1 MATQPPVMD
10 ETPETTDQNTETP
23 TAKTRGST
31 KAATPRVPRPPL
43 RQVLRE
49 LDWLTLLLVGGA
61 LGILWIF
68 VIVDG
73 GPLQILAGLLP
84 VTGGIVVGRRIKGHT
99 GWHAA
104 LLSVIAT
111 VAALI
116 AGLILL
122 STRPAQEL
130 PVEILQMLLVAI
142 ITLPL
147 FPALGVMTAARSEQ
161 RLREARK
168 EQERRGGRL
177 DKPGRVRSIEDL
189 RALSLPQLGGYVADL
204 FRKHGFLIND
214 YRFEKDR
221 LDFEVSYEGE
231 PWLIRVTTA
240 EKVKPGFSQE
250 LAQRMKTEGVK
261 KGVAITSMD
270 FQEGAT
276 RWAKDKPI
284 VLVDGPTLLSMD
296 D

>member
-10 ETPETTDQNTETP
+10 ETSEATTEAAP
-23 TAKTRGST
+23 VKGRRAAKV
-31 KAATPRVPRPPL
+31 KEPRAPRPPL

-49 LDWLTLLLVGGA
+49 LNWATLLVVGIG

-84 VTGGIVVGRRIKGHT
+84 VTGGIVVGRRVKTHIT
-99 GWHAA
+99 WHAV
-104 LLSVIAT
+104 LLSIIAT
-111 VAALI
+111 VAASL
-116 AGLILL
+116 AGLVLF
-122 STRPAQEL
+122 STRAETLTAEALQ
-130 PVEILQMLLVAI
+130 ILAVAI

-147 FPALGVMTAARSEQ
+147 FPALGVITASRSEQ

-168 EQERRGGRL
+168 EQDKRGGRIE
-177 DKPGRVRSIEDL
+177 KPGRVRSVEDL

-204 FRKHGFLIND
+204 FRKHDFLVND

-221 LDFEVSYEGE
+221 LDFQMSYEGE
-231 PWLIRVTTA
+231 PWLLRVMTA
-240 EKVKPGFSQE
+240 EKIKPGVPQE
-250 LAQRMKTEGVK
+250 LAQRMKAEGVT
-261 KGVAITSMD
+261 KGVVITSMD
-270 FQEGAT
+270 FQEGAA

-284 VLVDGPTLLSMD
+284 ALIDGPTLISMND
-296 D
+296 